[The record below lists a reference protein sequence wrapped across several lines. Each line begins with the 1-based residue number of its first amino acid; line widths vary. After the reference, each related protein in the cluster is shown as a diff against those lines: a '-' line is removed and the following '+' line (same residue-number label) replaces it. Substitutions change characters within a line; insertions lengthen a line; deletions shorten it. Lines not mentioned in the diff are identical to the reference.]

1 MQNNDGLLD
10 EETVTGGATRN
21 DSTIIQASRPP
32 RSRVRRRVSRSPR
45 SRVRRRVR
53 TPSTITSVFRRTPSS
68 IARAPVSTLNL
79 TDLHQFRENL
89 TTGYLGEALI
99 QSFLDREVQAN
110 NDGLLDENT
119 VTGGA
124 TRNDSTIIQASR
136 PPGSRVRRTVP
147 TPSTITSLFR
157 RTPSS
162 LARTLFSTHNLTDLY
177 PLSRNLAA
185 GHLGEALI
193 QSFQE
198 REVEVLLPSCLN
210 ILVRSSG
217 FDEPLLP
224 KKIRK
229 KKKRI
234 QLEDPPETERDME
247 WLCYTGSETDTEA
260 LVIMIVTLAIW
271 IEISQVDFAGW
282 EKPQPKDKQ
291 QAPLAEVK

>member
-1 MQNNDGLLD
+1 MQ
-10 EETVTGGATRN
+10 
-21 DSTIIQASRPP
+21 
-32 RSRVRRRVSRSPR
+32 
-45 SRVRRRVR
+45 
-53 TPSTITSVFRRTPSS
+53 
-68 IARAPVSTLNL
+68 
-79 TDLHQFRENL
+79 
-89 TTGYLGEALI
+89 
-99 QSFLDREVQAN
+99 N

-177 PLSRNLAA
+177 PLSRKFSSRA
-185 GHLGEALI
+185 LGEALI

-198 REVEVLLPSCLN
+198 REVEVEIVETHTVTKSSHNNNNINNNYLLSPAPSKL
-210 ILVRSSG
+210 LKHPSPFVPG

-260 LVIMIVTLAIW
+260 RDHDRNRLQYGLKF
-271 IEISQVDFAGW
+271 SQVDLQAG
-282 EKPQPKDKQ
+282 EEPPSRKTSNKRHERK
-291 QAPLAEVK
+291 